1 MNYDNSSKLGSD
13 LNAKEIKLVQFAFE
27 NDEGTTAKEILRKIQ
42 IVHSIT
48 ATEKFAIDSMA
59 KTIREDWDSITN
71 SLQKSLNQEYQRIKR
86 EAEEHQDEG
95 FIQQSVERIEVLKI
109 AAEQARTIKNQRLS
123 DLEKVEIMLG
133 GNKN

>member
-13 LNAKEIKLVQFAFE
+13 LNAKEIELVKFAFE
-27 NDEGTTAKEILRKIQ
+27 NDQSVVAKEILRKIQ

-109 AAEQARTIKNQRLS
+109 AA
-123 DLEKVEIMLG
+123 
-133 GNKN
+133 